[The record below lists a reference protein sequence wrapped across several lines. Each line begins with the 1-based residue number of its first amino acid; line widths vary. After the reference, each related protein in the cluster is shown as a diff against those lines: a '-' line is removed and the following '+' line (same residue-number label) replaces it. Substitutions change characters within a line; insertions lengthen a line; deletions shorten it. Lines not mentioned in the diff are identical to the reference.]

1 MTSVEVPYSIACALP
16 TLGVVDVT
24 NEVAR
29 SVAEA
34 DVDHGIAFV
43 TAAGDRALVR
53 IQERES
59 GFFTDLEGLLG
70 RLVPLD
76 LPERERLLSFLLGPR
91 TEQIPFSERKLCLG
105 RWQRV
110 LVVGF
115 GERFEG
121 DWTLTL
127 IG

>member
-16 TLGVVDVT
+16 TLGVVDIT
-24 NEVAR
+24 NEIARTVA
-29 SVAEA
+29 AG
-34 DVDHGIAFV
+34 DVDDGIAFV
-43 TAAGDRALVR
+43 TAAGDRALIR

-59 GFFTDLEGLLG
+59 GFFSDLEDLLG

-76 LPERERLLSFLLGPR
+76 LPDRERLLSFLLGPR
-91 TEQIPFSERKLCLG
+91 TEQVPFSERKLCLG